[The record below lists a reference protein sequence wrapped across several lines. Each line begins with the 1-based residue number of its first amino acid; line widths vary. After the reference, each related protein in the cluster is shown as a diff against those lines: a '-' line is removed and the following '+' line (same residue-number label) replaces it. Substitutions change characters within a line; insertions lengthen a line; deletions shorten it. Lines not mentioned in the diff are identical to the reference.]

1 MKFGF
6 REIVFLAVMLGLLGA
21 SYFLVFSKAD
31 ARRAEKQKR
40 IDERTQALAEL
51 KRATDTVQDVD
62 HKIAELQQATS
73 FFESK
78 LPQAQ
83 EMDKVLKEVSP
94 LAERNNLQT
103 RTVKTLKPQRMNGYT
118 EQPIEMTLTGD
129 FAGFYEFLLQLEK
142 LPRLTRVTHMNLT
155 KVAERDGEMQALIT
169 LSIFFEPDTG
179 ANAAATASAQP

>member
-1 MKFGF
+1 MKFGI

-31 ARRAEKQKR
+31 AKRADRLRK
-40 IDERTQALAEL
+40 IDERTRALADL
-51 KRATDTVQDVD
+51 KRATDSVHDVD
-62 HKIAELQQATS
+62 RKIAELQQATA

-78 LPQAQ
+78 LPQAR
-83 EMDKVLKEVSP
+83 EMDKVLNEVSP
-94 LAERNNLQT
+94 LAERNNLMA
-103 RTVKTLKPQRMNGYT
+103 RTVKTLKAQRMNGYT

-142 LPRLTRVTHMNLT
+142 LPRLTRVTQMNLT
-155 KVAERDGEMQALIT
+155 KIAERDGEMKALIT

-179 ANAAATASAQP
+179 GSTASAQP